1 MGCTPKSSIYRW
13 IFPYK
18 PSIFGHPHLWK
29 PPYDYPA
36 VKRSAQM
43 VPKFTGEMR

>member
-1 MGCTPKSSIYRW
+1 
-13 IFPYK
+13 
-18 PSIFGHPHLWK
+18 LWK

>member
-1 MGCTPKSSIYRW
+1 
-13 IFPYK
+13 
-18 PSIFGHPHLWK
+18 LWK

-43 VPKFTGEMR
+43 VPKFTGEMRWSPASAPAP